1 MYNLPIMVDPLVVER
16 LTDIGRGVLCLKG
29 PLTTENLQPFQNAI
43 RREDDVPTVI
53 LDLTEVPYIDSS
65 GLGSLVSAQVSR
77 QKAGRRVVLSG
88 VNDRV
93 MKLLEITKVESLF
106 LVFESVDDALAALT
120 SAGHA

>member
-16 LTDIGRGVLCLKG
+16 LTDIGRGVLWLKG

-43 RREDDVPTVI
+43 RREDDVLTVI
-53 LDLTEVPYIDSS
+53 LDLTDVPYIDSS

-106 LVFESVDDALAALT
+106 LVFDSVDDALAALT
-120 SAGHA
+120 GAGHA